1 LLARLLAAFVI
12 GLASGCPSR
21 NNLFAT
27 NFQVTDNTA
36 GRSPDI
42 PHRGD
47 HFAAKQTERAATVH
61 QSSPQ
66 SLAF

>member
-47 HFAAKQTERAATVH
+47 HFAAKQQNERQPSTNPAPKA
-61 QSSPQ
+61 
-66 SLAF
+66 